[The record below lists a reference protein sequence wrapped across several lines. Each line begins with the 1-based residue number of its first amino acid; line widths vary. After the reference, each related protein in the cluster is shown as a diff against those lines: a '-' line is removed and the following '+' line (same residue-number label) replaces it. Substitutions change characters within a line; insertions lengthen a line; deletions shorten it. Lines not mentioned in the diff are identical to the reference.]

1 VDINTNLFYVPE
13 YKNEFHEVI
22 GKYEIIKNEGLVD
35 MPDYAYEYCEE
46 MIKKNNNTNPL
57 NTNEKTINKSIVNYD
72 DSQIYEFFDLT
83 VMNAI
88 YKIRYENGDLVDY
101 DRWLKVLWVGRHL
114 NNTEGS
120 YKLFLKYSRMVKGR
134 ENEPEENIK
143 SHFYQNNQYDKHFN
157 EIAHLYNIRKVS
169 KEKYIKEFDPLLN
182 GNRFMSQCVKFNSKY
197 IYTDENKYIFDEFV
211 KSPSV
216 IAISSPY
223 GTGKNYTFKK
233 IIPNFEKI
241 LFITYRRSLS
251 NSLKRE
257 LSSVGYKTYNELSN
271 EALLYTD
278 RLIIQL
284 DSLGRLNVEDDFTL
298 EDSIPHYDFVVVD

>member
-1 VDINTNLFYVPE
+1 
-13 YKNEFHEVI
+13 
-22 GKYEIIKNEGLVD
+22 

-157 EIAHLYNIRKVS
+157 EIAQLYNIRKVS
-169 KEKYIKEFDPLLN
+169 KEI
-182 GNRFMSQCVKFNSKY
+182 
-197 IYTDENKYIFDEFV
+197 
-211 KSPSV
+211 
-216 IAISSPY
+216 
-223 GTGKNYTFKK
+223 
-233 IIPNFEKI
+233 
-241 LFITYRRSLS
+241 
-251 NSLKRE
+251 
-257 LSSVGYKTYNELSN
+257 
-271 EALLYTD
+271 
-278 RLIIQL
+278 
-284 DSLGRLNVEDDFTL
+284 
-298 EDSIPHYDFVVVD
+298 H